1 MNELQS
7 GFSHTLKQSDFDR
20 FAVLSGDDNP
30 IHCDPEF
37 ARRSHFGAT
46 VAHGMFLYGLIYRAL
61 AEAMPEAGMLQ
72 LEQELM
78 FPNPSFARDEVEVLV
93 APLPAGPDGG
103 HCFSTVV
110 RKRVGGESVVTASG
124 RARVRNAGSAAAL
137 AAYAGGP
144 ADAAAAGH
152 SDAELRG
159 LRRGMRARAER
170 VLSDADLADY
180 AALTGDNN
188 PLHHSDAWAREH
200 GFAGRLVPPPLLA
213 SMFSDLLG
221 TRLPGRGTGW
231 MKQTLRFVAPAYVGE
246 RITAEVEIVRLRA
259 DKDLVNLASVLTGAD
274 GRVICR
280 GESLVLVRNLETA
293 LETALETPPQTPL
306 ETLLETPA
314 T

>member
-1 MNELQS
+1 MNDIQS
-7 GFSHTLKQSDFDR
+7 GFCRLLNQSDFDR
-20 FAVLSGDDNP
+20 FAILSGDDNP
-30 IHCDPEF
+30 IHCDPDF

-61 AEAMPEAGMLQ
+61 AEAMPDAGMLQ

-78 FPNPSFARDEVEVLV
+78 FPNPSFAHDEVEVLV
-93 APLPAGPDGG
+93 MPLQDERDGSKR
-103 HCFSTVV
+103 FSTVV
-110 RKRVGGESVVTASG
+110 CKQVDGATVVTAEG
-124 RARVRNAGSAAAL
+124 RARVLNAGGGEAL
-137 AAYAGGP
+137 AAYADGLV
-144 ADAAAAGH
+144 DAAAPASH

-170 VLSDADLADY
+170 TLNDADLADY
-180 AALTGDNN
+180 AALTGDRN

-221 TRLPGRGTGW
+221 TRLPGYGTGW

-246 RITAEVEIVRLRA
+246 HITAEVEIVRLRA

-274 GRVICR
+274 GRLICR
-280 GESLVLVRNLETA
+280 GEALVLVRNLETP
-293 LETALETPPQTPL
+293 LKTPP
-306 ETLLETPA
+306 A
-314 T
+314 